1 MVKKVLKGLIA
12 YMALVGLVTFP
23 LFIMEESHQCLTF
36 GTWPAQDAKRWDIV
50 LTGVELMEHNT
61 ELLGTVNKYFGWVQ
75 PLALISYNSYK
86 KSAEFYTEALRAKV
100 FAHSPELFVGQPVEF
115 RFKPNSISTLED
127 GSYAASN
134 GNIRVL
140 YGSPPG
146 MVMQDVKGVLMQD
159 GNLLT
164 IDTRK

>member
-23 LFIMEESHQCLTF
+23 LFIMEESHQVLTF
-36 GTWPAQDAKRWDIV
+36 GTWPAQDAKRWDLV
-50 LTGVELMEHNT
+50 MTGTSMMEKNLIIMDRVNT
-61 ELLGTVNKYFGWVQ
+61 YFGWIQ
-75 PLALISYNSYK
+75 PLAWLSYRAYHE
-86 KSAEFYTEALRAKV
+86 SAEFYTEALRAKV
-100 FAHSPELFVGQPVEF
+100 FAYAPELFVGEHVQF

-134 GNIRVL
+134 GNVRVL